1 VGTLPTKRTF
11 TGQIADAT
19 GLYFYNARY
28 YSQTLGRFVSA
39 DTVVPGA
46 GEPQAFHRYAFE
58 AGGKRRSGDY

>member
-46 GEPQAFHRYAFE
+46 GEPRALNRYAFE